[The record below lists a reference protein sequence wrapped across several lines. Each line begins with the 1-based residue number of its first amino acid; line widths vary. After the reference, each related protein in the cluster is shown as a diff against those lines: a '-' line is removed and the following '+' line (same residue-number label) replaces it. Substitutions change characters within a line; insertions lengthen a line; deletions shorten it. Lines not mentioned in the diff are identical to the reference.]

1 MIRIQNIYHMLAY
14 AFQVLRGRGYRDVAT
29 EQFDNAAELCAAIL
43 LRGISLQIKRGLGR
57 EYMDRTEAISSL
69 RGKIEVSESVKTRSV
84 MCRQMVCAYDEFSVD
99 TRMNGILKATCRLL
113 LHADISKAC
122 KKELRSLMVFFSDVR
137 DVDLATVD
145 WHMRFDRNNQ
155 TYRMLMGV
163 CWLVAKGL
171 LQTQTDGSARLMDFF
186 DEQHMSRLYEKFLL
200 EYYRQEHPELAA
212 RASCIGWALDDG
224 FDDLLPTMKSD
235 VMLCR
240 GGAVLII
247 DAKCYSCTTQ
257 RRFDKRSIH
266 SDNLYQIFAY
276 VKNKEV
282 ELAGT
287 PHTVSGLLLYAKTD
301 EEIQPD
307 GVYQMSGNRISVR
320 TLDLGLP
327 FESIR
332 MQLDEIAETHFARE
346 APCSDVG

>member
-43 LRGISLQIKRGLGR
+43 SRGISSQIKRGLGR

-84 MCRQMVCAYDEFSVD
+84 MRRQMICAYDEFSVD

-113 LHADISKAC
+113 LHADISKAR

-171 LQTQTDGSARLMDFF
+171 LQTQADGSAKLMDFF
-186 DEQHMSRLYEKFLL
+186 DEQRMSRLYEKFIRSLPLKLL
-200 EYYRQEHPELAA
+200 VSVGL
-212 RASCIGWALDDG
+212 S
-224 FDDLLPTMKSD
+224 TMIS
-235 VMLCR
+235 
-240 GGAVLII
+240 
-247 DAKCYSCTTQ
+247 TTCCQ
-257 RRFDKRSIH
+257 R
-266 SDNLYQIFAY
+266 
-276 VKNKEV
+276 
-282 ELAGT
+282 
-287 PHTVSGLLLYAKTD
+287 
-301 EEIQPD
+301 
-307 GVYQMSGNRISVR
+307 
-320 TLDLGLP
+320 
-327 FESIR
+327 
-332 MQLDEIAETHFARE
+332 
-346 APCSDVG
+346 